1 MQSPMLSITVLNYNY
16 AHYLPRCLDSILRQ
30 DFTDYELILI
40 NDKSTDNSLEV
51 IQPYLADPRIRL
63 IDHAQNKGFVAS
75 LIEGSDQSRGTYITV
90 ISADDWILTNNAFSE
105 QIAVMQ
111 SDPQTAFVYTAYGH
125 FLSVDQCESIWRSAD
140 ESFVYDEKT
149 ALKHLLLGPFLLH
162 SGTIIRKTAYIK
174 TGGYDSAYRYA
185 VDTQMWLRLCH
196 IGKVAYINKPFYAY
210 HRHGNNMSRSSATLR
225 IAIGEIIRAIDSSFA
240 MLPSVEQVQLTRL
253 HKQSRHRALM
263 AFALDDIFRNQ
274 YRSGWKYFWV
284 VLQLYPVETIFQ
296 RQALI
301 AVLRTLLGKK
311 MYDKLYQ
318 I

>member
-1 MQSPMLSITVLNYNY
+1 
-16 AHYLPRCLDSILRQ
+16 
-30 DFTDYELILI
+30 
-40 NDKSTDNSLEV
+40 
-51 IQPYLADPRIRL
+51 
-63 IDHAQNKGFVAS
+63 
-75 LIEGSDQSRGTYITV
+75 
-90 ISADDWILTNNAFSE
+90 
-105 QIAVMQ
+105 
-111 SDPQTAFVYTAYGH
+111 
-125 FLSVDQCESIWRSAD
+125 
-140 ESFVYDEKT
+140 
-149 ALKHLLLGPFLLH
+149 
-162 SGTIIRKTAYIK
+162 
-174 TGGYDSAYRYA
+174 
-185 VDTQMWLRLCH
+185 
-196 IGKVAYINKPFYAY
+196 
-210 HRHGNNMSRSSATLR
+210 MSRSSATLR

-240 MLPSVEQVQLTRL
+240 MLPSAEQVQLTRL